1 MPHSLRTKLSAVLV
15 ALASLCGADLAL
27 AGESP
32 ADLVRTARANIRL
45 DPEASRRHAEAALAA
60 LKTQA
65 DPDLEASAHLVLC
78 DYQAE
83 RDTQAAQAHID
94 AAAALLPK
102 VKRKG
107 LAASLVICEG
117 QLLEFAGKTLAA
129 LGKYDQAVS
138 FAEGARDGEL
148 LGDALFER
156 GYMRALL
163 GEYAEGLIDQRRA
176 LSLYQKLSLNSRA
189 RTALN
194 GIAISYNRM
203 GDFAQARHY
212 FEQSLK
218 GHIAEG
224 ARREQAVT
232 QYNLGRAH
240 ENLAQWNE
248 ARQAYESAL
257 ALHKELGYARG
268 MAYAYRGL
276 ASICNAAAD
285 IRCAVDNLKLAESAA
300 AALPDARLK
309 AQIQLQRGIALR
321 LQKRFAES
329 IAELQQAISAFSDAN
344 SMAELRD
351 AYQAIAATHAE
362 AGDWKQAYER
372 TAAFKAASD
381 ALLHRQLDQRFA
393 TLKVE
398 FDSAA
403 KDQENALLLREKNV
417 AEKALDQE
425 RVVGRLQAA
434 VIALACALALLLGS
448 LALRHQRASKRMEA
462 LANTD
467 ELTGL
472 PNRRDILS
480 RLGTALAAPGG
491 APIAVMIADLD
502 HFKPINDQYGHLVG
516 DDILRAIANV
526 LTDTMRAPACVGRI
540 GGEEFLIL
548 LPHSSLAD
556 ALAAAERLRASI
568 AAIDASRWFAD
579 RTLTASFGLTTAVP
593 GDNVS
598 SILRRADEA
607 LYEAKANGRNR
618 VDARCA

>member
-1 MPHSLRTKLSAVLV
+1 MPQSPRTTLFAALIVLV
-15 ALASLCGADLAL
+15 SLWTTDPALAA
-27 AGESP
+27 ESP
-32 ADLVRTARANIRL
+32 ADLVRKARENIRF
-45 DPEASRRHAEAALAA
+45 DPEASRRNAEAALSA
-60 LKTQA
+60 LKAQPNA
-65 DPDLEASAHLVLC
+65 DLEASAHLVLC

-83 RDTQAAQAHID
+83 RDTRAAQAHID
-94 AAAALLPK
+94 AAAALLPRAQ
-102 VKRKG
+102 RKG

-117 QLLEFAGKTLAA
+117 QLLEFAGKTRAA
-129 LGKYDQAVS
+129 MAKYDQAVI

-148 LGDALFER
+148 LGDALYER

-176 LSLYQKLSLNSRA
+176 LALYQKLALNSRA

-203 GDFAQARHY
+203 GDYAQARHY
-212 FEQSLK
+212 YEQSLK

-232 QYNLGRAH
+232 LYNLGRAH
-240 ENLAQWNE
+240 ENLAQWDE
-248 ARQAYESAL
+248 ARKAYENAL
-257 ALHKELGYARG
+257 TLHKELGYARG

-276 ASICNAAAD
+276 AGVCNAAAD
-285 IRCAVDNLKLAESAA
+285 IRCAIENLLLAESAA

-309 AQIQLQRGIALR
+309 AQIKLQRGITLR

-329 IAELQQAISAFSDAN
+329 IAALQDAIAAFNDAS
-344 SMAELRD
+344 SMSELRD
-351 AYQAIAATHAE
+351 AYQAIAAAYAE
-362 AGDWKQAYER
+362 AGDWKQAYEL
-372 TAAFKAASD
+372 TAAFKATSD

-417 AEKALDQE
+417 AERALDQE
-425 RVVGRLQAA
+425 RIVGRLQAA
-434 VIALACALALLLGS
+434 VIALACTLALLLGS

-462 LANTD
+462 LAHTD

-472 PNRRDILS
+472 PNRRDILA
-480 RLGTALAAPGG
+480 RLATALSDAGG
-491 APIAVMIADLD
+491 APIAIMIADLD

-516 DDILRAIANV
+516 DEILRAIAHV

-548 LPHSSLAD
+548 LPDSSLTD
-556 ALAAAERLRASI
+556 ALAAAERLRTTI

-579 RTLTASFGLTTAVP
+579 RSITASFGLTTAVP

-598 SILRRADEA
+598 SLLRRADEA
-607 LYEAKANGRNR
+607 LYDAKANGRNR